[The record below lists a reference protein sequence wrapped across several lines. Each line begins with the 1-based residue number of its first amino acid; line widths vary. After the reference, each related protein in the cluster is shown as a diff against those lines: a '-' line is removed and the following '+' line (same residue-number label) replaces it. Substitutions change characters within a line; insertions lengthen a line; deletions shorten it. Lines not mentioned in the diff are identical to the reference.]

1 MPDTIQPAQ
10 TRRGDYKPAPHAVD
24 SIELTVSVHDDHAVV
39 GSRMTV
45 RRAAGEGN
53 PPLVLR
59 GARGMRL
66 DALSVAGKA
75 LDTGAF
81 DTAVGEIRVPMPEG
95 TGEPVVVE
103 TATTID
109 PFSNTAL
116 EGFYL
121 SGDMLCTQ
129 CEPEGFRHITWHPD
143 RPDILSVYTTRIE
156 APQRYPVLLANGNP
170 VEKGELGNGRHYAV
184 WHDPFPKPS
193 YLFAMVAGDLDSV
206 RDSFTTLDGRE
217 VELRIYIEHGNA
229 HLTGHAM
236 ESLKRSMKWDEDV
249 YGLAYDLDIFMIVA
263 VSHFNMGAME
273 NKGLNIFNSKFI
285 LADAETASDADL
297 DRVEGIVAH
306 EYFHNWTG
314 NRITCRDW
322 FQLTLK
328 EGLTVYRDQEFTADM
343 HSRGVKRAGD
353 VALLRAVQFPED
365 SGPAAHPIRPESY
378 SEINNFYTP
387 TVYEKGAEVIRMM
400 ATLLGREGFMKGMG
414 LYVERHD
421 GQAVTCED
429 FVAAMEDA
437 TGADLGQFRR
447 WYSQAGTPG
456 LEVEQSHDGGKSTL
470 ELRFRQSIPETAAK
484 TGRQPLVIPV
494 RLGLV
499 DPEGRDVPVLVEGET
514 EPREGGVV
522 VLDEAEMSI
531 RLANVPQGS
540 VPSLLRGFS
549 APVKLASDLSDDDRL
564 HLLAHDSDTFG
575 RWDAGQTL
583 MLDAIVGMVGG
594 GGNADAGHRRRIQ
607 QLTEGLAVV
616 LADGRLDGAEKAQI
630 LQPPPQT
637 MIESVLDNPDPVR
650 IWTARRDLMRSLG
663 TELESVLASLLDA
676 FRRRAAEGDAAT
688 PQERALYTRLLGMAV
703 LAGSDGAARHA
714 MELSRNRSMTLA
726 EGALAALNQTDA
738 PERGEALEGFAEK
751 WSQSGLV
758 MEKWFTFEASA
769 PMVSTPGHCEALM
782 RHPAFDADNP
792 NKIRSVLGAF
802 GSLNTVNFHADDGS
816 GYEFLAQHVIRLDSR
831 NPQMAAR
838 IAIPLSRFAH
848 YGEGRQSMM
857 RSALARIMDR
867 EGISPDLLEVAGKAL
882 DQT

>member
-1 MPDTIQPAQ
+1 MPDSIQPAPV
-10 TRRGDYKPAPHAVD
+10 RRGDYQPASHAID
-24 SIELTVSVHDDHAVV
+24 SIELTVSIHDGHAEVR
-39 GSRMTV
+39 SRMAV
-45 RRAAGEGN
+45 RCLAGEGR

-66 DALSVAGKA
+66 DALSVAGED
-75 LDTGAF
+75 LDPGRF
-81 DTAVGEIRVPMPEG
+81 DTAAGEIGVPMPEG
-95 TGEPVVVE
+95 AGEAVVVE
-103 TATTID
+103 TATTIN

-116 EGFYL
+116 EGLYQ

-156 APQRYPVLLANGNP
+156 APRRYPVLLANGNP
-170 VEKGELGNGRHYAV
+170 VEQGELPDNRHYAV

-193 YLFAMVAGDLDSV
+193 YLFAMVAGDLDCV
-206 RDSFTTLDGRE
+206 RDSFTTMEGRE
-217 VELRIYIEHGNA
+217 VELRIYIERGNA

-236 ESLKRSMKWDEDV
+236 ASLKRSMKWDEDV

-285 LADAETASDADL
+285 LADGQTASDADL

-353 VALLRAVQFPED
+353 VALLRAVQLPED
-365 SGPAAHPIRPESY
+365 SGPTAHPIRPESY
-378 SEINNFYTP
+378 NEINNFYTP

-400 ATLLGREGFMKGMG
+400 ATLLGRDGFMRGMR

-437 TGADLGQFRR
+437 NGADLGRFRR
-447 WYSQAGTPG
+447 WYSQAGTPR
-456 LEVEQSHDGGKSTL
+456 LEVERGHDRGDSTL
-470 ELRFRQSIPETAAK
+470 ELRFRQSTPETAAG
-484 TGRQPLVIPV
+484 TGREPLVIPI

-499 DPEGRDVPVLVEGET
+499 DPEGADVPVLVEGEA
-514 EPREGGVV
+514 EPLDGGVV

-531 RLANVPQGS
+531 TLANVPQGS

-549 APVKLASDLSDDDRL
+549 APVRLDSDLSDDDRL
-564 HLLAHDSDTFG
+564 HLLTHDSDAFG

-583 MLDAIVGMVGG
+583 MLDAIAGMLED
-594 GGNADAGHRRRIQ
+594 GGNADTGRKVGRLAG
-607 QLTEGLAVV
+607 GLAAV

-630 LQPPPQT
+630 LLPPPQT
-637 MIESVLDNPDPVR
+637 MIEGVLESPDPIR

-663 TELESVLASLLDA
+663 AELESVSAPLLDA
-676 FRRRAAEGDAAT
+676 CRQRAAAGDAAT
-688 PQERALYTRLLGMAV
+688 PQDRALYIRLLGMAV
-703 LAGSDGAARHA
+703 LAGSGGAARHA
-714 MELSRNRSMTLA
+714 MELSSNKSMTLA

-738 PERGEALEGFAEK
+738 PERAEALKGFAGK
-751 WSQSGLV
+751 WSGNSLV
-758 MEKWFTFEASA
+758 MEKWFTLEASA
-769 PMVSTPGHCEALM
+769 PMVSTPGHCDALM
-782 RHPAFDADNP
+782 RHPEFDPDNP

-802 GSLNTVNFHADDGS
+802 GNLNPVNFHAEDGS
-816 GYEFLAQHVIRLDSR
+816 GYAFLAQHIVQLDSR

-848 YGEGRQSMM
+848 YGENRQSMM
-857 RSALARIMDR
+857 RSALAHIKG
-867 EGISPDLLEVAGKAL
+867 EQGISPDLLEVVGKAL
-882 DQT
+882 NQA

>member
-1 MPDTIQPAQ
+1 MPDNIQPAQ
-10 TRRGDYKPAPHAVD
+10 ILRGDYTPATHAVD
-24 SIELTVSVHDDHAVV
+24 RIELTISIHDDHALVA
-39 GSRMTV
+39 SRMAIRCLV
-45 RRAAGEGN
+45 AEGN

-66 DALSVAGKA
+66 DSLRVAGKA
-75 LDTGAF
+75 LDPGGF
-81 DTAVGEIRVPMPEG
+81 DTAEGEIMVPMPEG
-95 TGEPVVVE
+95 TGETVVVD
-103 TATTID
+103 TLATID
-109 PFSNTAL
+109 PFSNSAL
-116 EGFYL
+116 EGLYL

-170 VEKGELGNGRHYAV
+170 VEKGDLGDGRHYAV

-193 YLFAMVAGDLDSV
+193 YLFAMVAGDLDCV
-206 RDSFTTLDGRE
+206 RDRYTTMDGRE

-229 HLTGHAM
+229 HLAGHAM
-236 ESLKRSMKWDEDV
+236 QSLKRSMKWDEDV

-285 LADAETASDADL
+285 LADEETASDADL

-328 EGLTVYRDQEFTADM
+328 EGLTVYRDQEFTADT
-343 HSRGVKRAGD
+343 HSRGVKRSDD
-353 VALLRAVQFPED
+353 VALLRAIQFPED
-365 SGPAAHPIRPESY
+365 SGPTAHPIRPESY

-400 ATLLGREGFMKGMG
+400 ATLLGRDGFMKGMR
-414 LYVERHD
+414 LYIERHD

-429 FVAAMEDA
+429 FVVAMEDA
-437 TGADLGQFRR
+437 NGADLSQFRR
-447 WYSQAGTPG
+447 WYNQAGTPE
-456 LEVEQSHDGGKSTL
+456 LEVRQRHDGGTSTM
-470 ELRFRQSIPETAAK
+470 ELGFRQSIPETAAG
-484 TGRQPLVIPV
+484 TERQPLVIPI

-499 DPEGRDVPVLVEGET
+499 DPEGRDVPILIEGEA
-514 EPREGGVV
+514 EPREGGLV
-522 VLDEAEMSI
+522 VLDEAETSI
-531 RLANVPQGS
+531 RLTNVPQGS

-549 APVKLASDLSDDDRL
+549 APVKLTSDLADDDRL
-564 HLLAHDSDTFG
+564 HLLTHDSDAFG

-583 MLDAIVGMVGG
+583 MLDAIVGMLGD
-594 GGNADAGHRRRIQ
+594 GGNADADQKRVR
-607 QLTEGLAVV
+607 QLAGGLAAV
-616 LADGRLDGAEKAQI
+616 LADDRLDGAEKAQI
-630 LQPPPQT
+630 LHPPPQT
-637 MIESVLDNPDPVR
+637 MIEGVLDTPDPLR
-650 IWTARRDLMRSLG
+650 IWTARRNLIQALG
-663 TELESVLASLLDA
+663 AELDSVSAPLLDA
-676 FRRRAAEGDAAT
+676 FRQRAAGGDVAT
-688 PQERALYTRLLGMAV
+688 PQERSLYMRLLGMAV
-703 LAGSDGAARHA
+703 LAGSDGALQHA

-738 PERGEALEGFAEK
+738 PERAAALEAFAGK
-751 WSQSGLV
+751 WSMSGLV

-769 PMVSTPGHCEALM
+769 PMVSTPGHCDALM
-782 RHPAFDADNP
+782 RHPAFDAGNP

-802 GSLNTVNFHADDGS
+802 GSLNTVNFHAEDGS
-816 GYEFLAQHVIRLDSR
+816 GYAFLAEHIIQLDSR

-848 YGEGRQSMM
+848 YSGNRQSMM
-857 RSALARIMDR
+857 RGALAHIKGKDA
-867 EGISPDLLEVAGKAL
+867 ISPDLLEVVGKAL

>member
-1 MPDTIQPAQ
+1 MPDAIQPAQ
-10 TRRGDYKPAPHAVD
+10 IRRGDYKPAPHAVD
-24 SIELTVSVHDDHAVV
+24 SIELTISIHDDHAVV
-39 GSRMTV
+39 ASRMTV
-45 RRAAGEGN
+45 RCLAEEGN

-59 GARGMRL
+59 GAKGMRL
-66 DALSVAGKA
+66 DALSVDGEA
-75 LDTGAF
+75 LEPGGF
-81 DTAVGEIRVPMPEG
+81 DTTEGEIRVPMPEG
-95 TGEPVVVE
+95 AGETVVVD
-103 TATTID
+103 TLTTIN
-109 PFSNTAL
+109 PFLNSAL
-116 EGFYL
+116 EGLYL

-170 VEKGELGNGRHYAV
+170 VEGGDLGEGRHYTV

-193 YLFAMVAGDLDSV
+193 YLFAMVAGDLDCV
-206 RDSFTTLDGRE
+206 RDRFTTMDGRE

-285 LADAETASDADL
+285 LADEETASDADL
-297 DRVEGIVAH
+297 DRVEAIVAH

-365 SGPAAHPIRPESY
+365 SGPTAHPIRPESY
-378 SEINNFYTP
+378 NEINNFYTP

-400 ATLLGREGFMKGMG
+400 ATLLGREGFMKGVR
-414 LYVERHD
+414 LYIERHD

-437 TGADLGQFRR
+437 NAADLGQFRR

-456 LEVEQSHDGGKSTL
+456 LDVRQRHDEGSSTL
-470 ELRFRQSIPETAAK
+470 ELGFRQSIPETAAG
-484 TGRQPLVIPV
+484 TERQPLVIPI

-499 DPEGRDVPVLVEGET
+499 DPEGKDVPVVIAGDPASGEGS
-514 EPREGGVV
+514 VV
-522 VLDEAEMSI
+522 VMDEAETSI
-531 RLANVPQGS
+531 TLTNVPQGS

-549 APVKLASDLSDDDRL
+549 APVKLTSDLSDGDRL
-564 HLLAHDSDTFG
+564 HLLTHDSDAFG
-575 RWDAGQTL
+575 RWDAGQAL
-583 MLDAIVGMVGG
+583 MLDAIVGMAGE
-594 GGNADAGHRRRIQ
+594 GGNMDADQKGVQLLAG
-607 QLTEGLAVV
+607 GFAAV
-616 LADGRLDGAEKAQI
+616 LADDRLDGAEKAQI
-630 LQPPPQT
+630 LHPPPQT
-637 MIESVLDNPDPVR
+637 MIEGALDDPDPTR
-650 IWTARRDLMRSLG
+650 IWAARRNLMRALG
-663 TELESVLASLLDA
+663 VELDTVSAPLLDA
-676 FRRRAAEGDAAT
+676 FRRRAAGGDAAT
-688 PQERALYTRLLGMAV
+688 PQERGLYIRLLGMAV
-703 LAGSDGAARHA
+703 LAGSDGALQHA
-714 MELSRNRSMTLA
+714 IELSRNRSMTLA
-726 EGALAALNQTDA
+726 EGALAALNQTDT
-738 PERGEALEGFAEK
+738 PEREAALEEFAKK
-751 WSQSGLV
+751 WSDSGLV
-758 MEKWFTFEASA
+758 MEKWFTLEASA
-769 PMVSTPGHCEALM
+769 PMVSTPGHCDALM
-782 RHPAFDADNP
+782 RHPAFDAGNP

-802 GSLNTVNFHADDGS
+802 GNLNTVNFHAEDGS
-816 GYEFLAQHVIRLDSR
+816 GYAFLAQHIIELDAR

-838 IAIPLSRFAH
+838 IAIPLSRFVH
-848 YGEGRQSMM
+848 YGANRQSMM
-857 RSALARIMDR
+857 RSALAHIKGQK
-867 EGISPDLLEVAGKAL
+867 GISPDLLEVVGKAL